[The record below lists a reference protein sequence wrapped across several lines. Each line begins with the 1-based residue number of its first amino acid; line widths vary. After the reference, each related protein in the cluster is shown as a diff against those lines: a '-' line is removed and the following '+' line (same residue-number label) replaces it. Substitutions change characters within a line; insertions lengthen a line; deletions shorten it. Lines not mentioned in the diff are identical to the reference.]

1 MFKDNNTKRMTEVK
15 HEKENPNRS
24 SLNSNVR
31 SIYGY
36 FQMVS
41 LRNARRTIVNNAL
54 IARQKTLLKSY
65 SSIDDETD
73 SQNKKLRRHDK
84 KKSYENIGKFDLA
97 YRYIEE

>member
-1 MFKDNNTKRMTEVK
+1 
-15 HEKENPNRS
+15 
-24 SLNSNVR
+24 
-31 SIYGY
+31 
-36 FQMVS
+36 
-41 LRNARRTIVNNAL
+41 
-54 IARQKTLLKSY
+54 LLKSY